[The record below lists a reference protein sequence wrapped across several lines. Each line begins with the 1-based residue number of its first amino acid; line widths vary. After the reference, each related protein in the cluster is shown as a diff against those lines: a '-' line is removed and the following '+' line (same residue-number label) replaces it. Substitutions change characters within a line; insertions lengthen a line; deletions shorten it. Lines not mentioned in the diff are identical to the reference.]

1 MNDKTGKVLRVVFIV
16 LMGITAAVNI
26 LGGVGTT
33 CAAFLTATFPSM
45 NKILP
50 LQWLYQLFVV
60 VTTAIGIAGVVY
72 TVFLAKGK
80 RGAFIPALIVLVAG
94 SVVGIIHI
102 IASRSLRGSA
112 APADMVTYVNI
123 LTLIV
128 GLVILIPRVRSHV
141 HFTKDAQ
148 AGKSS
153 GAGIASFAAGAV
165 TLTVPFWVGET
176 HLVQW
181 IDVLRTPI
189 LLVGVGLVLAGL
201 LLIVRSAFAA
211 IEPEPEQALSPS
223 K

>member
-1 MNDKTGKVLRVVFIV
+1 MNDKNGKVLRIVFIV
-16 LMGITAAVNI
+16 LMGVTAAVNI

-33 CAAFLTATFPSM
+33 CAAFLTANFPSM
-45 NKILP
+45 SKILP

-72 TVFLAKGK
+72 TIFLSKGK
-80 RGAFIPALIVLVAG
+80 RKAFNASLIVLAAG
-94 SVVGIIHI
+94 SIVGIIHI

-123 LTLIV
+123 LTLIL
-128 GLVILIPRVRSHV
+128 GLIILIPRVRSHV

-148 AGKSS
+148 SGKAS
-153 GAGIASFAAGAV
+153 GAGIASFAAGAA

-181 IDVLRTPI
+181 IDVLRAPI
-189 LLVGVGLVLAGL
+189 LLVGVALVLGGM
-201 LLIVRSAFAA
+201 LLIVRSVFSASA
-211 IEPEPEQALSPS
+211 EPEQALSLS